1 LGGGLRVVD
10 EDAVVSAVEHVVPC
24 VVNVNTLRLVRV
36 DRVFY
41 RDVVPVEGV
50 GSQTDESVKSL
61 RELAEK
67 LASKRL
73 LLVRRATT
81 ETLIAFET
89 VLMEMP

>member
-1 LGGGLRVVD
+1 MD

-67 LASKRL
+67 LASKRAGEPVR

-81 ETLIAFET
+81 ETPIAVET